1 MAVVA
6 RLCPSPP
13 LSKMQ
18 PNANGNSYATPTT
31 NDSHRPQSLERQHM
45 KQDQAL
51 EAYSTMVLIRTFEQT
66 ILELHKAGRL
76 PGFMHVSIGQEAVP
90 TGVSLALVPDDVITT
105 THRGHGDVIAKGV
118 GVEGMMAELFAKSG
132 GLCRAKGG
140 SMHVT
145 DFSRGVLGAFSI
157 VGAGMPI
164 ALGAAMSAQ
173 RLETGSVAVCN
184 FGDGAIAQGA
194 AHESLNIASLWDLP
208 VVFVRHNNL
217 YAESTPTSDYQGF
230 TSIEDYV
237 RSYGIEVET
246 VDGNDVEAVY
256 AAASRLVERARSG
269 DGPGFLECLTYRW
282 HGHNIGDTGAGR
294 PPEEVAAWKAR
305 DPVAQFREKLINVYN
320 IGTAEIDDID
330 SAITQRLVGAV
341 EAAEAMPEPPTEW
354 ALQDVYADPAT
365 LASFAGVLS

>member
-1 MAVVA
+1 
-6 RLCPSPP
+6 
-13 LSKMQ
+13 
-18 PNANGNSYATPTT
+18 
-31 NDSHRPQSLERQHM
+31 M
-45 KQDQAL
+45 KQDQAIQ
-51 EAYSTMVLIRTFEQT
+51 AYNTMVLIRTFEQT

-90 TGVSLALVPDDVITT
+90 TGVSLALKPDDVITT

-118 GVEGMMAELFAKSG
+118 EIEGMMAELFAKSG

-145 DFSRGVLGAFSI
+145 DFSKGVLGAFSI

-173 RLETGSVAVCN
+173 RLETGSVAVCH

-194 AHESLNIASLWDLP
+194 AHESLNMASLWDLP

-217 YAESTPTSDYQGF
+217 YAESTPTSEYQGF

-237 RSYGIEVET
+237 GSYGIEIET
-246 VDGNDVEAVY
+246 VDGNDVEAVLES
-256 AAASRLVERARSG
+256 ATRLVDRARSG
-269 DGPGFLECLTYRW
+269 GGPGFLECLTYRW
-282 HGHNIGDTGAGR
+282 YGHNIGDSGAGR

-305 DPVAQFREKLINVYN
+305 DPIARFREKLVNRYHVD
-320 IGTAEIDDID
+320 TAEIEGIE
-330 SAITQRLVGAV
+330 SAITERVTVAV
-341 EAAEAMPEPPTEW
+341 DAAEVMSEPPTEW
-354 ALQDVYADPAT
+354 ALEDVYGDPAT
-365 LASFAGVLS
+365 LASFAGVLL